1 MPQAVHMGDMKLG
14 YTSIYVAD
22 VLAMIDF
29 YERAF
34 GLKRRFVHESNLYA
48 ELNTGETVLAFAG

>member
-1 MPQAVHMGDMKLG
+1 MGDMKLG

-22 VLAMIDF
+22 VLATIDF